1 MGERSDK
8 IICLK
13 TLATLPAR
21 ALHRHC
27 NVVVEGHGVKDVVA
41 VRVPRQRFLALGSSV
56 VVSHE
61 RVGRVFSER
70 EAVSVTEVIFET

>member
-1 MGERSDK
+1 M
-8 IICLK
+8 CLK

-21 ALHRHC
+21 TLHRHC
-27 NVVVEGHGVKDVVA
+27 NVVVKGHGVKDVVA
-41 VRVPRQRFLALGSSV
+41 VRMPCQRFLALRRSV
-56 VVSHE
+56 VVSHQ